1 MVLESGEISGM
12 ESSKLNQM
20 NETKIDINSIWRIIS
35 ELRRLRDDL
44 PRTAYYTIGRLE
56 EIKSLFPEDE
66 EVSDVPIIGD
76 GKNKIQSIIDD
87 IKYRFE
93 DDEASIDRKS
103 DIAEK
108 INECRIE
115 LEVFIKFND
124 LQDMLSK
131 FEKRM
136 SKIADVFPPKYF
148 DFRSIVDD
156 LNENIISLTVI
167 DRLRTSI
174 KYFNE
179 GNFENVIE
187 ESAKAS
193 EALTEKFV
201 EFTGDTPETNWWS
214 NLQKLHRKLSSDAS
228 PSDLRWFI
236 WSLLNTHHKTRV
248 AHDTRTQK
256 IAEWMDKY
264 RKHMR
269 GTSGWARISVIC
281 SLQAAKE
288 FQKLVEIKEATE
300 EQRKNTTS

>member
-1 MVLESGEISGM
+1 
-12 ESSKLNQM
+12 M

-35 ELRRLRDDL
+35 ELRRLRDEL

-76 GKNKIQSIIDD
+76 GKSKIQSIIDD

-103 DIAEK
+103 DVAEK
-108 INECRIE
+108 INESRIE
-115 LEVFIKFND
+115 LEVFVKFND

-148 DFRSIVDD
+148 DFRSIVDE

-167 DRLRTSI
+167 ERLRTSI

-179 GNFENVIE
+179 GNFENAIE

-193 EALTEKFV
+193 EVLTEKFV
-201 EFTGDTPETNWWS
+201 EFIEDTPETNWWS
-214 NLQKLHRKLSSDAS
+214 NLQKLYRKLSSDVS

-236 WSLLNTHHKTRV
+236 WSLLSTHHKMRV
-248 AHDTRTQK
+248 VHDTKTQK
-256 IAEWMDKY
+256 IDEWMDRY
-264 RKHMR
+264 RKQMR
-269 GTSGWARISVIC
+269 ETLDWARISLIC
-281 SLQAAKE
+281 SLQVAKE
-288 FQKLVEIKEATE
+288 FQKLVEIKKATE
-300 EQRKNTTS
+300 EQQKNTTS